1 MEVFKAICDFKP
13 PKGSSSHSFLPFKKG
28 DKFEVLE
35 PNHTQKEWW
44 GARALKGNKIG
55 YIPAKYMKPTR
66 RRAFSMYEE
75 RRADK
80 ALPENYKSQR
90 DENLKK
96 LADMQSKSDPDEMNY
111 YKRISLEPDYDVDSD
126 ENGDASE
133 PEGYPRVPV
142 MIPYEEWAKTVTPD
156 DDLPDVPEPD
166 YNDEDED
173 ALGFNEL
180 QIKTLPMPNGSS
192 NQKSKDR
199 EKDEMDRHHRSVS
212 EPGKPV
218 GLIEPKKL
226 KNPCLESRDR
236 MELHRELLMNAKRG
250 VDVLKKPELQ
260 RELSKRS
267 ESRRVKEWDA
277 ERKAN
282 RTSLEVQLEKQAE
295 KLKEYEQKQTKIIEE
310 EEAKPEFVK
319 VGEKIRSRSIS
330 EKHGDTLPT
339 K

>member
-96 LADMQSKSDPDEMNY
+96 LADMQSKSDP
-111 YKRISLEPDYDVDSD
+111 
-126 ENGDASE
+126 
-133 PEGYPRVPV
+133 
-142 MIPYEEWAKTVTPD
+142 
-156 DDLPDVPEPD
+156 DLPDVPEPD